1 MKNSQ
6 NPQDLL
12 TILSRD
18 PWFGALPLRDRKA
31 MLAASEVIRLRPG
44 EMLFR
49 QGDVPGGFYALIS
62 GRMKM
67 STLNVEG
74 KEAILSILDTG
85 TWFGEISLLD
95 HQPRTHDA
103 TAFDQAELLVMPET
117 TFHQLM
123 QRQSFSTA
131 IARLL
136 ARRIRLLY
144 GIVED
149 ANLRSIRARVA
160 RRLLF
165 LTQETLV
172 PRSASHTAYQT
183 QEVMHTRVNISQD
196 ALAMM
201 LGVTRQTL
209 SKELKLLSQQGA
221 IRLAYR
227 AIDILSAEKLNA
239 FSDKD

>member
-6 NPQDLL
+6 NPPDLFSL
-12 TILSRD
+12 LSRD
-18 PWFGALPLRDRKA
+18 PWFGALPVRDRKT

-103 TAFDQAELLVMPET
+103 TAFDQVELLVMPET

-123 QRQSFSTA
+123 QRQSFSMA

-165 LTQETLV
+165 LTQETFV
-172 PRSASHTAYQT
+172 SKHAAAYQA
-183 QEVMHTRVNISQD
+183 QEGMHTRVNISQD